1 MFEMHTDHGAPIVLR
16 NSLQPLLEVISNS
29 MRRGIKRFSDSREAA
44 RYEGVVAKLP
54 PHLLYDIGDLDCIL
68 PPVSRRQIQHSYQE
82 ALEVKWQR
90 SI

>member
-1 MFEMHTDHGAPIVLR
+1 MHTDHGAPTELR

-29 MRRGIKRFSDSREAA
+29 SQRGIKRVSDSREAV

-54 PHLLYDIGDLDCIL
+54 PHLRYDIGDLDCIL
-68 PPVSRRQIQHSYQE
+68 PPVSPRQHSYQE

>member
-1 MFEMHTDHGAPIVLR
+1 MHTDHGASIVLR
-16 NSLQPLLEVISNS
+16 NFLQPLLAVISNS
-29 MRRGIKRFSDSREAA
+29 LRRRIKRVSDSREAA

-54 PHLLYDIGDLDCIL
+54 PHLRYDIGDLDSIL
-68 PPVSRRQIQHSYQE
+68 LPESRRQIQHSYQE